1 MEISLMQCI
10 LIGIWT
16 GICITGMLTGT
27 YLTRCL
33 VMAAGELA
41 FLGFG
46 VSSGGSVPPNPV
58 GPGIIGTVIAVTMK
72 GSGVDTGAAL
82 AYSFPFAILIQFLIT
97 GIYTVSTG
105 LVPMAER
112 AVERGQY
119 RRFRLL
125 ANGTFL
131 MFVCCGFVIGFTAAY
146 HVEGLERLIAALP
159 EWLTAGLGTAGKM
172 LPAVGFA
179 VILSVMADV
188 SLIPFALIG
197 YVAAAYAGL
206 PVLGVAAVAVAAVW
220 LVYERPVTAWLERRK
235 ESAKTPRS
243 DSPNPVFACP
253 SATSV
258 RLVRTLSVLFG
269 TSVSGM
275 RTPGFRKSCRGSGE
289 RAQEGA
295 AGGRIPEDR
304 LRRLSRM
311 TALRAYLL
319 QNGYNYGNYE
329 GLAYANIMYPAL
341 RRMCADDKELRR
353 ELRDSMGFCS
363 TNPNFLP
370 VLTSMQLVMFNR
382 GITSRESRDVRV
394 ALMGPFAGV
403 GDSVVQFCF
412 APVFST
418 IGASMAQEGLMA
430 GPVVFLLGMNL
441 LLLNFKLLSE
451 SVGFRLGHSM
461 AEQMKENM
469 HSISRAARMLG
480 TAVITGLAVSC
491 VDISLSPALAGESGA
506 GLNLQKFL
514 DTLLPGALPI
524 AYTGLLFY
532 LIRCRKCSMY
542 RLVILTVLLGILLRV
557 GGVLA

>member
-33 VMAAGELA
+33 VMAAGVGVILGDVETGLLMGAAGELA

-46 VSSGGSVPPNPV
+46 VSTGGSVPPNPV

-72 GSGVDTGAAL
+72 EGGVDPGAAL

-159 EWLTAGLGTAGKM
+159 GWLTAGLGTAGKM

-188 SLIPFALIG
+188 SLVPFALIG
-197 YVAAAYAGL
+197 YVAAAYVGL

-220 LVYERPVTAWLERRK
+220 LVYEKPVTAWLERRK
-235 ESAKTPRS
+235 ENAKGRADAGFGES
-243 DSPNPVFACP
+243 ER
-253 SATSV
+253 SV
-258 RLVRTLSVLFG
+258 R
-269 TSVSGM
+269 
-275 RTPGFRKSCRGSGE
+275 KHA
-289 RAQEGA
+289 RAGD
-295 AGGRIPEDR
+295 AGGRIPENR

-329 GLAYANIMYPAL
+329 GLAYANIVYPAL
-341 RRMCADDKELRR
+341 RRMCADDGELRR
-353 ELRDSMGFCS
+353 EMRDSMGFCS

-382 GITSRESRDVRV
+382 GITARESRDVRV

-418 IGASMAQEGLMA
+418 IGAAMAQEGLMA

-469 HSISRAARMLG
+469 NGISRAARMLG

-491 VDISLSPALAGESGA
+491 VDISLSPALAGEGEA

-514 DTLLPGALPI
+514 DTLLPGALPV

-532 LIRCRKCSMY
+532 LIRCRKQSMY
-542 RLVILTVLLGILLRV
+542 RVVILTVVLGILLHV
-557 GGVLA
+557 GGILA